1 MCRIYHSKTVG
12 LFIVIKNE
20 RSFLFLEDLKMFG
33 PKSILAWALCLL
45 LLIISASGQGT
56 TGQIAGT
63 VIDPNGALIAGANI
77 TATDIAT
84 NYTRDASTG
93 DNGSFAIQL
102 LPPGRYRIEITA
114 PNFAKTTV
122 EADVNITQTTPVDV
136 QLGITVGGEVVE
148 VAAPVLQTESSQQG
162 RVITGETLR
171 QLPLPTRNFQQLLT
185 LSAGAQTGVSNT
197 TELGRGDATIS
208 VNGQRTTSNSVR
220 INGIDANSIGTNS
233 TPNIAVPATD
243 SLQEF
248 IVQTSLYDASNGR
261 NAGGNVEAITRSGTN
276 DLHGNAY
283 YFLRN
288 RSLNANDPFLKAR
301 RIQRPILNRHQFGGT
316 LGGRIIRDKLFFFGS
331 YQGTKEKNGASLTNS
346 LTVPVIPIGLT
357 DTNRTAAGIAAAFSG
372 LPPSANIRN
381 LTAAE
386 INPVALAILNARLPD
401 GSFAIPSSSGGTRT
415 PSSLGLTQQQS
426 GVSRFTENQ
435 FNANADLNLTSRHS
449 IAAKFFVADNPTFQ
463 ANYSFAGLGNGT
475 TQLVGFGGD
484 LTIKQKL
491 YSITD
496 TYVFSPNVVN
506 QFRAGFSRL
515 RVTSVPEEPF
525 TAAQLGITNPLSS
538 LYPGAPTLSFNGS
551 DSLFFFG
558 GSALADQSSRIN
570 AYTATDTLSWTRGN
584 HRLKIGGEYR
594 FSQVKFYFNAF
605 SRGQIIYGD
614 TVAATGVRTTAF
626 QNFLQGNG
634 TSLIG
639 SGVFDRYYKVTD
651 TNAFIQ
657 DDWKINS
664 RLTVNLGLRYDLYGL
679 PVENQGRLVNFIPSQ
694 VRIGT
699 TAAPAGA
706 PNGFVQAEGG
716 PLAGVPTVTK
726 TLVPVD
732 KNNLSP
738 RVGFAFDLW
747 GDSKVVVRGGYGIY
761 YDRISTRYA
770 NTQLFNYPY
779 FALGVGLVNTALAPI
794 LPGTFRGAA
803 NPFIPLPLPST
814 FPTAA
819 TVPSPLSP
827 LAPVVGV
834 PIAGVFIDPELQ
846 TPYVQQYNFGAQIEL
861 ARNFVAEIGYV
872 GNRGT
877 HLLQVVTLNQ
887 PVYNSAT
894 NTFSTPL
901 GPAGILSANKNL
913 TGGLQQVQTTSV
925 SRYNSLQMSLTKRF
939 SDGLQ
944 FLAAY
949 TVGRSYDYYSGSG
962 VNELTNIA
970 GDQFNWRLNGG
981 PSDFNRKHRLVVS
994 GVYDLPK
1001 IVGNDN
1007 GARWLLNGW
1016 QVAGVA
1022 VFQSGL
1028 PFSIIDANGTSR
1040 IQRANFNPDF
1050 ASSDF
1055 AGSGQVSD
1063 RLNQYFNTSAFST
1076 SCQFGVRQICAGN
1089 IPNVAFDRN
1098 APYGNSPRNLIFG
1111 PGQKNV
1117 DVSIIKFLP
1126 FTERFRGEL
1135 RAEFFNVFNW
1145 VNYANPGS
1153 TLGTPTFGQ
1162 ITSAAAGPR
1171 VVQFAFK
1178 LNF

>member
-1 MCRIYHSKTVG
+1 
-12 LFIVIKNE
+12 
-20 RSFLFLEDLKMFG
+20 MFG
-33 PKSILAWALCLL
+33 HKSILALVLCLL
-45 LLIISASGQGT
+45 FAAAAFGQGT

-63 VIDPNGALIAGANI
+63 VTDQAGAVIAGA
-77 TATDIAT
+77 TVKVT
-84 NYTRDASTG
+84 NSGTNFTRETTTSDE
-93 DNGSFAIQL
+93 GSYSFQQ
-102 LPPGRYRIEITA
+102 LPPGRYSIGIAASGFA
-114 PNFAKTTV
+114 PYKA
-122 EADVNITQTTPVDV
+122 EADVNITQTTVVDANISV
-136 QLGITVGGEVVE
+136 SSVGDVTVE
-148 VAAPVLQTESSQQG
+148 VLAPLLQTESSQQG

-171 QLPLPTRNFQQLLT
+171 QLPLATRNFQQLLT

-301 RIQRPILNRHQFGGT
+301 GIQRPILNRHQFGGT

-346 LTVPVIPIGLT
+346 LTVPVIPIGLS
-357 DTNRTAAGIAAAFSG
+357 DTNRTAAGLAAAFSG
-372 LPPSANIRN
+372 VPTIAN
-381 LTAAE
+381 LTSAQ
-386 INPVALAILNARLPD
+386 INPVALSILNARLRD

-415 PSSLGLTQQQS
+415 LSSLGLTQPQS

-435 FNANADLNLTSRHS
+435 FNANADLNLTSKHS
-449 IAAKFFVADNPTFQ
+449 ISAKFFVADNPTFQ
-463 ANYSFAGLGNGT
+463 ANYSFAGLGNGA

-491 YSITD
+491 YSVTD
-496 TYVFSPNVVN
+496 SYVFSPNVVN
-506 QFRAGFSRL
+506 QFRVGFSRL

-538 LYPGAPTLSFNGS
+538 LYPGTPTLSFNGS

-558 GSALADQSSRIN
+558 SSTLADQSSRIN
-570 AYTATDTLSWTRGN
+570 AYTANDTLSWTVGN
-584 HRLKIGGEYR
+584 HRLKVGGEYR

-605 SRGQIIYGD
+605 TRGQIIYGD
-614 TVAATGVRTTAF
+614 TVAATGIRTTAF
-626 QNFLQGNG
+626 QNFLQGIG

-651 TNAFIQ
+651 TNGFIQ

-664 RLTVNLGLRYDLYGL
+664 RLTLNLGVRYDLYGL

-699 TAAPAGA
+699 NAAPAA
-706 PNGFVQAEGG
+706 PPNGFVQAEGG

-732 KNNLSP
+732 KNNFSP
-738 RVGFAFDLW
+738 RVGFAFDLF
-747 GDSKVVVRGGYGIY
+747 GDQKVVVRGGYGIY

-779 FALGVGLVNTALAPI
+779 FALGVGLVNTPLAPI
-794 LPGTFRGAA
+794 LPATFRTAS
-803 NPFIPLPLPST
+803 NPFIPLPPPSA

-819 TVPSPLSP
+819 TIPSPLSS

-834 PIAGVFIDPELQ
+834 PIAGVFVDPKLQ
-846 TPYVQQYNFGAQIEL
+846 TPDIQQYNFGSQIEL
-861 ARNFVAEIGYV
+861 ARNLVAEIGYV

-877 HLLQVVTLNQ
+877 HLLQVITLNQ
-887 PVYNSAT
+887 PVYNPTT
-894 NTFSTPL
+894 NTFSQPL
-901 GPAGILSANKNL
+901 GPASILSANKNL

-949 TVGRSYDYYSGSG
+949 TVGRSYDYYSGASI
-962 VNELTNIA
+962 NELTNIP

-981 PSDFNRKHRLVVS
+981 PSDFNRKHRFVVS

-1001 IVGNDN
+1001 LVDNAN
-1007 GARWLLNGW
+1007 GAKWLLNGW

-1076 SCQFGVRQICAGN
+1076 SCQFGVRQICGGT

-1098 APYGNSPRNLIFG
+1098 APYGNTPRNLLFG

-1117 DVSIIKFLP
+1117 DVSLIKFLP

-1145 VNYANPGS
+1145 VNYANPGN
-1153 TLGTPTFGQ
+1153 TLGTPTFGR

-1178 LNF
+1178 LAF